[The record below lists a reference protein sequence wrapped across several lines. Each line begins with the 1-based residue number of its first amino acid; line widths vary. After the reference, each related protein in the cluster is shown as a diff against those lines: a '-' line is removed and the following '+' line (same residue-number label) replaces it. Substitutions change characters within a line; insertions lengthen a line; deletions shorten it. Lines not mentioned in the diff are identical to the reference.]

1 MGQID
6 IIELPYRFFEEDGF
20 FFNSVIKPW
29 IRTMSDPLFLV
40 KLTRVE
46 CKGQII

>member
-6 IIELPYRFFEEDGF
+6 IIELRYRFEEDGF

-40 KLTRVE
+40 KLTS
-46 CKGQII
+46 

>member
-6 IIELPYRFFEEDGF
+6 IIELRYRFEEDGF
-20 FFNSVIKPW
+20 LNSVIKPW
-29 IRTMSDPLFLV
+29 IRTMSGRLFLV